1 MTIEIKW
8 QHQKWCCH
16 FYDYL
21 AGWNFIDHLYTSDY
35 NKIRERDK
43 GENMQKE
50 KIQQLFNSA
59 DVTVVGRFARKE
71 VLAAVG
77 SNGTT
82 KGGNY
87 DTTNVYQ

>member
-21 AGWNFIDHLYTSDY
+21 AGWNLIDHLYTSDY

-43 GENMQKE
+43 GENVQKICKRE
-50 KIQQLFNSA
+50 NTTIIQLSRCSSWKQWYN
-59 DVTVVGRFARKE
+59 
-71 VLAAVG
+71 
-77 SNGTT
+77 
-82 KGGNY
+82 
-87 DTTNVYQ
+87 